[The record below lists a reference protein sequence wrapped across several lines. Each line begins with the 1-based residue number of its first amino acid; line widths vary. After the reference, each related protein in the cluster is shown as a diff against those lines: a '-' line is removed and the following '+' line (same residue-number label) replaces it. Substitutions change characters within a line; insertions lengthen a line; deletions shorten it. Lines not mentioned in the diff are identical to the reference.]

1 MSRECW
7 TATAPRLLARVKRTH
22 DTELDAWPSDSALV
36 MARQGDEV
44 INGAAHS
51 CECLAE
57 RLLEHMLTELGS
69 KVLSAAAASHEALD
83 VGAYVKQALRIGMV
97 IRVSPQSMLS
107 PTNRSTSKTQRMR

>member
-1 MSRECW
+1 
-7 TATAPRLLARVKRTH
+7 
-22 DTELDAWPSDSALV
+22 

-69 KVLSAAAASHEALD
+69 KDLSAAAASHEALD

-97 IRVSPQSMLS
+97 IRVSPLSMLS
-107 PTNRSTSKTQRMR
+107 PTNRSTSRTQRMR